1 MHRAAKNTYCI
12 NIMQM
17 GFDAAEAYCN
27 TLGGHLPSY
36 QNADEQREVE
46 TNYTRMGYLIGP
58 SQVYY
63 YWMGLT
69 GQGVGWP
76 NFSELGTLN
85 LMVCVLCM
93 YTSFHHNVVECMV
106 VVPMQQHLC
115 ADRCE
120 AMHCSRHK

>member
-1 MHRAAKNTYCI
+1 
-12 NIMQM
+12 MQM

-36 QNADEQREVE
+36 QNADKQREVE

-63 YWMGLT
+63 YWMGLIT

-76 NFSELGTLN
+76 NFRWG
-85 LMVCVLCM
+85 
-93 YTSFHHNVVECMV
+93 
-106 VVPMQQHLC
+106 
-115 ADRCE
+115 
-120 AMHCSRHK
+120 SRHA